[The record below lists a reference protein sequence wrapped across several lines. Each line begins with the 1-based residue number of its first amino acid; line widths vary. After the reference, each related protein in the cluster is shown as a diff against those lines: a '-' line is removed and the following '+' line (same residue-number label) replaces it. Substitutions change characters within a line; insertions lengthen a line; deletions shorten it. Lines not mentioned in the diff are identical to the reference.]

1 MRNSFTPTFNE
12 LPDELPVFPLPGA
25 VILPNGQLP
34 LNIFE
39 KRYLNMVFDALADS
53 RLIGMVQ
60 PREDNNVNLPELYST
75 GCAGRIVSFSETRD
89 NRLLIVLAGVC
100 RFDIQEECDPV
111 KGYRRFRVSWDRF
124 ADDLTQEDLEI
135 DCAAL
140 LTSARRFMEYR
151 KLSVDWSALDTLALP
166 ELVDTLASS
175 LPFSPKE
182 KQGLVEQVII
192 GDRLELLTAL
202 CEFGA
207 IAGAEESTLAH

>member
-1 MRNSFTPTFNE
+1 MRNSFTPSFNE

-39 KRYLNMVFDALADS
+39 QRYLNMVFDALADS

-60 PREDNNVNLPELYST
+60 PREDNNAIVPELYST

-111 KGYRRFRVSWDRF
+111 KGYRRFRVSWGRF
-124 ADDLTQEDLEI
+124 ADDLAQEDLEM
-135 DCAAL
+135 DCVAL
-140 LTSARRFMEYR
+140 LASARRFMKYR

-175 LPFSPKE
+175 LPFSSEE
-182 KQGLVEQVII
+182 KQGLVEEVVI

-202 CEFGA
+202 CELGSVSL
-207 IAGAEESTLAH
+207 AEESSLAH

>member
-39 KRYLNMVFDALADS
+39 ERYLNMVFDALADS

-60 PREDNNVNLPELYST
+60 PREDNNAIVPKLYST

-100 RFDIQEECDPV
+100 RFDIQEEGDPV
-111 KGYRRFRVSWDRF
+111 RGYRRFRVSWDRF
-124 ADDLTQEDLEI
+124 ANDLAKEDLEI

-140 LTSARRFMEYR
+140 LTSARRFIESH

-175 LPFSPKE
+175 LPFSSEE
-182 KQGLVEQVII
+182 KQGLVEEVVI

-207 IAGAEESTLAH
+207 IDGAEESTLAH

>member
-39 KRYLNMVFDALADS
+39 ERYLNMVFDALADS

-60 PREDNNVNLPELYST
+60 PREDNNAIVPKLYST
-75 GCAGRIVSFSETRD
+75 GCAGLIVSFSETRD

-100 RFDIQEECDPV
+100 RFDIQEEGDPV
-111 KGYRRFRVSWDRF
+111 RGYRRFRVSWDRF
-124 ADDLTQEDLEI
+124 ANDLAKEDLEI

-140 LTSARRFMEYR
+140 LTSARRFIESH

-175 LPFSPKE
+175 LPFSSEE
-182 KQGLVEQVII
+182 KQGLVEEVVI

-207 IAGAEESTLAH
+207 IDGAEESTLAH

>member
-60 PREDNNVNLPELYST
+60 PREGNNVNLPELYST

-100 RFDIQEECDPV
+100 RFDILEECDPG

-124 ADDLTQEDLEI
+124 ANDLAKEDLEI

-140 LTSARRFMEYR
+140 LISARRFMEYR

-175 LPFSPKE
+175 LPFSSEE
-182 KQGLVEQVII
+182 KQGLVEKIVI

-207 IAGAEESTLAH
+207 IDGAEESTLAH

>member
-1 MRNSFTPTFNE
+1 MRNSFTPAFNE
-12 LPDELPVFPLPGA
+12 LPGELSVFPLTGA

-39 KRYLNMVFDALADS
+39 ERYLNMVFDALADS
-53 RLIGMVQ
+53 RLIGMAQ
-60 PREDNNVNLPELYST
+60 PREDNNVILPELYST
-75 GCAGRIVSFSETRD
+75 GCAGRVVSFSETRD

-100 RFDIQEECDPV
+100 RFDILEECDSV

-124 ADDLTQEDLEI
+124 ADDLAKEDLEV

-140 LTSARRFMEYR
+140 LISARRFIEYR

-175 LPFSPKE
+175 LPFSPEE
-182 KQGLVEQVII
+182 KQGLVEQVVIK
-192 GDRLELLTAL
+192 DRLELLTAL
-202 CEFGA
+202 CELGSVSL
-207 IAGAEESTLAH
+207 AEESSLAH